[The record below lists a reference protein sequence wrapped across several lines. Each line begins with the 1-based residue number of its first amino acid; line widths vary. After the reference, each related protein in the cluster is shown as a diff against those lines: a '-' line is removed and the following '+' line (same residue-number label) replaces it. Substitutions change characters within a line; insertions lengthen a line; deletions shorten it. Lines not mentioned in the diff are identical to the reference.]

1 MKKIFLMA
9 FAVMFALTAC
19 EKTPVNG
26 ALDGMWQLMEVSEK
40 SLAAES
46 GWAQAKS
53 TKGEAVHLWVLEF
66 AFQCE
71 RQDFRGQGL
80 IELITLFPLKV

>member
-46 GWAQAKS
+46 GLAQA
-53 TKGEAVHLWVLEF
+53 
-66 AFQCE
+66 
-71 RQDFRGQGL
+71 
-80 IELITLFPLKV
+80 